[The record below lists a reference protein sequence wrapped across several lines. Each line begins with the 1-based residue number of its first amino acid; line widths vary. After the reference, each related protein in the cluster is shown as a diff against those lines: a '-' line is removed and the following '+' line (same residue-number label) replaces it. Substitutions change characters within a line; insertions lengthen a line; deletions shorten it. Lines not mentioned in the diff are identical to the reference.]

1 MVTLEAAKEMLMKA
15 NEGKTDV
22 IMTKWK
28 DVLLREATNNLVHEK
43 LAMTNTTNGQNAKE
57 QYEIE
62 RRKNNVV
69 ARGV

>member
-57 QYEIE
+57 QYEVEKI
-62 RRKNNVV
+62 KKCCY
-69 ARGV
+69 